1 MPASWW
7 KLGRCYRASTPILY
21 GCTRKGLVAVYE
33 LKDELLAIPGV
44 ASAQVT
50 LDDGETPIARVWL
63 DGTRDADEVRE
74 RINALLGATVPNVD
88 AQPLEERPPKRRTGL
103 GRGLPDLIDGDDTMP
118 NHLQGV
124 SAAANPHTGLH
135 RVGIIE
141 SSAGVA
147 VEVEDGVGIV
157 RTVPV
162 GPDGS
167 IDAAVVEAVCSL
179 IGVSDTRSVHIS
191 DLTTDEG
198 ELVVATARSEADERI
213 AGAAFVD
220 FGRPW
225 AVARAVAQAFDA
237 P

>member
-1 MPASWW
+1 M
-7 KLGRCYRASTPILY
+7 
-21 GCTRKGLVAVYE
+21 VVVYE

-50 LDDGETPIARVWL
+50 LDDSETPIARVWL

-74 RINALLGATVPNVD
+74 RINALLGATLPNSD
-88 AQPLEERPPKRRTGL
+88 RRPQADDEAPKRRKGL
-103 GRGLPDLIDGDDTMP
+103 GRGLPDLLSDDDKLP
-118 NHLQGV
+118 AHFHGAGGPEPDV
-124 SAAANPHTGLH
+124 GLL

-141 SSAGVA
+141 SSGGVA
-147 VEVEDGVGIV
+147 VEVEDGKGAVQ
-157 RTVPV
+157 TVPV

-179 IGVSDTRSVHIS
+179 IGIDDVRSIDIS
-191 DLTTDEG
+191 DLTTAEG
-198 ELVVATARSEADERI
+198 ELVVVTARSEADERI

-225 AVARAVAQAFDA
+225 AVARAIAQAFDA
-237 P
+237 F

>member
-1 MPASWW
+1 M
-7 KLGRCYRASTPILY
+7 
-21 GCTRKGLVAVYE
+21 VYE

-63 DGTRDADEVRE
+63 DGSREADEVRE
-74 RINALLGATVPNVD
+74 RINALLGASVPRADPQLKADDGV
-88 AQPLEERPPKRRTGL
+88 LKRRTGL
-103 GRGLPDLIDGDDTMP
+103 GRGLSDLLLDDDKP
-118 NHLQGV
+118 PAHLHGGATADRG
-124 SAAANPHTGLH
+124 AALQ

-141 SSAGVA
+141 SLDGVA
-147 VEVEDGVGIV
+147 VEVENGSGTV

-167 IDAAVVEAVCSL
+167 IDAAVIEAVCSI
-179 IGVSDTRSVHIS
+179 IGIKDARSVEVN

-198 ELVVATARSEADERI
+198 ELVIATARNEEDERI
-213 AGAAFVD
+213 SGAAFVD

-225 AVARAVAQAFDA
+225 AVAKAILQAFDGR
-237 P
+237 

>member
-1 MPASWW
+1 M
-7 KLGRCYRASTPILY
+7 
-21 GCTRKGLVAVYE
+21 AVYE

-63 DGTRDADEVRE
+63 DGSREADEVRE
-74 RINALLGATVPNVD
+74 RINALLGADVPRVD
-88 AQPLEERPPKRRTGL
+88 DTPGDGALKRRKGL
-103 GRGLPDLIDGDDTMP
+103 GRGLPDLLGGDDKAPSHFHDTTDTTP
-118 NHLQGV
+118 GNALQ
-124 SAAANPHTGLH
+124 

-141 SSAGVA
+141 SLEGVA
-147 VEVEDGVGIV
+147 VEVENGAGTV

-167 IDAAVVEAVCSL
+167 IDAAVIEAVCSM
-179 IGVSDTRSVHIS
+179 IGITDVRSVEVN

-198 ELVVATARSEADERI
+198 ELVVATARDEGDERI

-225 AVARAVAQAFDA
+225 AVAKAILQAFD
-237 P
+237 PS

>member
-1 MPASWW
+1 
-7 KLGRCYRASTPILY
+7 
-21 GCTRKGLVAVYE
+21 LVAVYE

-63 DGTRDADEVRE
+63 DGTREADEVRE
-74 RINALLGATVPNVD
+74 RINALLGSAVPNVESKPQSED
-88 AQPLEERPPKRRTGL
+88 PVLKRRKGL
-103 GRGLPDLIDGDDTMP
+103 GRGLPDLLDDDEKSP
-118 NHLQGV
+118 AHLHAGTVADRDMALQ
-124 SAAANPHTGLH
+124 

-141 SSAGVA
+141 SLDGVA
-147 VEVEDGVGIV
+147 VEVENDSGTV

-167 IDAAVVEAVCSL
+167 IDAAVIEAVCSL
-179 IGVSDTRSVHIS
+179 IGITDTRSVEIS
-191 DLTTDEG
+191 DLTSNEG
-198 ELVVATARSEADERI
+198 ELVITTARSEDDERI

-225 AVARAVAQAFDA
+225 ALAKAIMQAFDGN
-237 P
+237 